1 MPESFDTLLA
11 EIAESAGWAV
21 HPAGAAAARQRG
33 HQRAVRR
40 RFAATILSVVLLG
53 GVGGLALALATLHSG
68 VRTPVTHT
76 PPTVTGDLDTIV
88 PSAWTAVSQ
97 FPYSGLRWK
106 AKKNQPVIHT
116 SDRPWFYSCYGDGA
130 TLTHL
135 GASGYQ
141 EISYEATAQGVQDVD
156 AADQVMFFF
165 PSTHAAQEGLAT
177 IRQDYAQCAVE
188 TYGTAD
194 ATTITGV
201 VSQTAELDGSYAW
214 SHLLQRAGFQ
224 PVGGDVTLK
233 PGDVPDTNHEF
244 FVQRGDVIEMVW
256 FGGEGSLAN
265 QVEDRAFL
273 KSLSADMCVYGGK
286 CPG

>member
-40 RFAATILSVVLLG
+40 RFTASILSAVLLG
-53 GVGGLALALATLHSG
+53 GAGGLALALATLHSG
-68 VRTPVTHT
+68 VRTPVTHN

-97 FPYSGLRWK
+97 FPYGGLRWK
-106 AKKNQPVIHT
+106 AKKSQPVIHT

-141 EISYEATAQGVQDVD
+141 EISYDATAQGVQGVD

-165 PSTHAAQEGLAT
+165 PSTRAAEEGIAT
-177 IRQDYAQCAVE
+177 IRQDYAQCADQ
-188 TYGTAD
+188 TYGTDGSA
-194 ATTITGV
+194 TITGAV
-201 VSQTAELDGSYAW
+201 TQTVELDGSDAW
-214 SHLLQRAGFQ
+214 THLYQ
-224 PVGGDVTLK
+224 PVNGDGTSK

-273 KSLSADMCVYGGK
+273 KSLNADMCVYGGK